1 MRLARSEQPGLPDAL
16 DSSRACRWHLPIWQA
31 PRCGRRFPCL
41 RRVLQPNHIGMP
53 RSLTPIL
60 RALQKPK
67 WGEPPIRRQ
76 DTTEHRRPDAASRGA
91 HTHRRGSQWH
101 RARKLSAR
109 GFRAPACLWDARTW
123 CSGPHL
129 RRRAQAHRF
138 RNKDRLRSWYWTMYE
153 SVFSLCFLWPGL
165 SVAP

>member
-31 PRCGRRFPCL
+31 PRCGRRLPRL
-41 RRVLQPNHIGMP
+41 RRVPQPNRIGRP

-60 RALQKPK
+60 SALQKPK

-76 DTTEHRRPDAASRGA
+76 DTTEHRRPDAASRGG
-91 HTHRRGSQWH
+91 HTHRRGSPWH
-101 RARKLSAR
+101 RARRLSAR
-109 GFRAPACLWDARTW
+109 GFRAPACLGDGRTW

-129 RRRAQAHRF
+129 RHRAQAHLC
-138 RNKDRLRSWYWTMYE
+138 RNKDRLWSWHLMMYW
-153 SVFSLCFLWPGL
+153 SAFSLCSL
-165 SVAP
+165 